1 MIRDSMY
8 LLQTESQVN
17 LRILKV
23 QEVLILSCGKLLYKN
38 NKRPLDIQVQ
48 CLLSPVIGL
57 HACIQF
63 CLHKSSGYISFSF
76 FITFVF

>member
-1 MIRDSMY
+1 MY

-57 HACIQF
+57 EYCMHTVLF
-63 CLHKSSGYISFSF
+63 TY
-76 FITFVF
+76 V